1 MPRRRCKF
9 CHLLPHCSGIHST
22 VAWKTWDRTELKMNI
37 NYGKIEDSVFQKNK
51 FPEKTTAQSH
61 LLAPSL
67 AWGAGRGG
75 EGGECEPSMSSECR
89 WPGLWPLPLPH
100 PQFPQLC
107 PGLRRLAWS
116 TARPMRPPLSLHCSA
131 GPGTEVWAGSA
142 STYRF
147 SGNSFG
153 LRFPA
158 CSVEKK
164 KNEEARFSRGA

>member
-9 CHLLPHCSGIHST
+9 CHLLSHCSGIHST

-37 NYGKIEDSVFQKNK
+37 NYGKIEDSVFQKHK

-89 WPGLWPLPLPH
+89 WPGLWPCRCHTRSSPSSVQALDAW
-100 PQFPQLC
+100 
-107 PGLRRLAWS
+107 PGQRRGPCGHHSACTAQPDPALRSEQAQPRLTVFQATHS
-116 TARPMRPPLSLHCSA
+116 VC
-131 GPGTEVWAGSA
+131 GSQRA
-142 STYRF
+142 
-147 SGNSFG
+147 
-153 LRFPA
+153 L
-158 CSVEKK
+158 
-164 KNEEARFSRGA
+164 